1 MKIARNRFAGA
12 LAMLAL
18 AACGGEQAPATPA
31 AADNTPAAEAPTAP
45 ETPPAT
51 VAPPV
56 AVVAA
61 APARLGPPG
70 CGKPGTQLED
80 SRGPY
85 AVADVAIGMT
95 LQEAWDA
102 IACRAKLKKNG
113 PPGSAISTT
122 ANGPAGPVDVPT
134 RRAEV
139 ITEGNGGP
147 MTQEVFSI
155 FLAGPKDAERVVMIE
170 GRMDYSADALS
181 REQVIEKLSKQ
192 YGALTLIPQLSNEVV
207 NYAAVEARE
216 GASATCDIAAQVVS
230 GCRRITSVQ
239 FITAL
244 KSGIIVQTTDYDF
257 WASFAPR

>member
-1 MKIARNRFAGA
+1 MKIARNRFAGV
-12 LAMLAL
+12 LTMLAL

-155 FLAGPKDAERVVMIE
+155 FLAGPKDAERVVMRFEWPRRRTAGDVLKHRRFDFEETAILEKTADFRKHQRAGDKQRGAVRVAHQIE
-170 GRMDYSADALS
+170 VALAVF
-181 REQVIEKLSKQ
+181 RFAVGK
-192 YGALTLIPQLSNEVV
+192 
-207 NYAAVEARE
+207 AVELVGHR
-216 GASATCDIAAQVVS
+216 AQ
-230 GCRRITSVQ
+230 G
-239 FITAL
+239 L
-244 KSGIIVQTTDYDF
+244 G
-257 WASFAPR
+257 